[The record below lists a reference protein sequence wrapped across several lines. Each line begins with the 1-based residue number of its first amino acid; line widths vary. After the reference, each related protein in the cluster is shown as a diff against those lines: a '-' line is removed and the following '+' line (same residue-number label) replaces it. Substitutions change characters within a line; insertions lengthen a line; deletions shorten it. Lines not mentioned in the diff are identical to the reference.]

1 MKILR
6 NLAGR
11 LVVMT
16 TMAVLLLPT
25 TLFAQDGELDYGNAN
40 EVPLVDGVGLLLI
53 GVLLAALA
61 VWALRRNAGHGHAA
75 GMLLASAALVAMTVG
90 SVNIEQAVANGGPV
104 PLDQPNGVHTVN
116 VPEGYEEYENVTS
129 VTLVILRVTGPE
141 CNFQQGSFNGFSG
154 PQFQINAPDYPECVA
169 GLTLQPGEICYTDF
183 CDPG

>member
-6 NLAGR
+6 NLA
-11 LVVMT
+11 V
-16 TMAVLLLPT
+16 AALLSPT
-25 TLFAQDGELDYGNAN
+25 SAFAQMWYGNAE
-40 EVPLVDGVGLLLI
+40 EVPLADGVGLLLI

-61 VWALRRNAGHGHAA
+61 VWALRRNAGHGGHAA

-90 SVNIEQAVANGGPV
+90 SVNIEQAVANGVPV
-104 PLDQPNGVHTVN
+104 PLDQPNGVHMVN

-129 VTLVILRVTGPE
+129 VTLVILSVTGPE

-154 PQFQINAPDYPECVA
+154 PQFQINAPNYPECVA